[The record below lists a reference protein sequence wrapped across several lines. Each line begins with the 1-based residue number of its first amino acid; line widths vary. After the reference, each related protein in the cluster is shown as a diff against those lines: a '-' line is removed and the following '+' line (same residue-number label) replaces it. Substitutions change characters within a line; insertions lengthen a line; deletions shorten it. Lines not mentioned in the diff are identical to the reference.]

1 MCNFLQI
8 NWIGLLKWFIYLL
21 AAITAVLAI
30 VVFVLDQMDTDR
42 ALQER
47 EEANSK
53 RNVSNGSS
61 AAKAD
66 SQTKNNIILGLLM
79 LSSTAP
85 ASFHYCSPR
94 LFFIALMVVLSAL
107 TLICRALLAALF
119 RAQYL
124 STVIVSALAGCLY
137 FYLVAFR
144 AKDPADSSWKTFVQ
158 PNSRELGSGAGS
170 SAGEDN
176 VQVIVVRKPKKRKTA
191 TRKSSKKS
199 GKIVKEF
206 ERRNTIR
213 NTYGG
218 ALKEHPQTQLYFV
231 IAKFNEFNW
240 TIELQKEADIYKDI
254 IQFNF
259 VDNYYNLTLKS
270 MSVVRFV
277 AKYCS
282 QAKFFIKMDSDMY
295 LMVDRVVG
303 KLSSLSLEA
312 IYGNYK
318 IKSEVVRNGKYA
330 VDKRDYPEDTYPT
343 YHAGIYFIP
352 ANASLLLYRALVTTP
367 HIGIIPALPFEDAY
381 VSGILPE
388 RMNIPRKKF
397 SGMTVQPIRL
407 LYGPVPPS
415 YPQVSIEMQI
425 TLLHAIAVI
434 IAFAFMVIYRHVGEP
449 AEDEKENGKET
460 SEKTEK
466 ATVKRTAQLF
476 KSTKVQLATLSGE
489 AKQ

>member
-199 GKIVKEF
+199 GK
-206 ERRNTIR
+206 
-213 NTYGG
+213 
-218 ALKEHPQTQLYFV
+218 
-231 IAKFNEFNW
+231 
-240 TIELQKEADIYKDI
+240 
-254 IQFNF
+254 
-259 VDNYYNLTLKS
+259 
-270 MSVVRFV
+270 
-277 AKYCS
+277 
-282 QAKFFIKMDSDMY
+282 
-295 LMVDRVVG
+295 
-303 KLSSLSLEA
+303 
-312 IYGNYK
+312 
-318 IKSEVVRNGKYA
+318 
-330 VDKRDYPEDTYPT
+330 
-343 YHAGIYFIP
+343 
-352 ANASLLLYRALVTTP
+352 
-367 HIGIIPALPFEDAY
+367 
-381 VSGILPE
+381 
-388 RMNIPRKKF
+388 
-397 SGMTVQPIRL
+397 
-407 LYGPVPPS
+407 
-415 YPQVSIEMQI
+415 
-425 TLLHAIAVI
+425 
-434 IAFAFMVIYRHVGEP
+434 
-449 AEDEKENGKET
+449 
-460 SEKTEK
+460 SEKSDK
-466 ATVKRTAQLF
+466 
-476 KSTKVQLATLSGE
+476 
-489 AKQ
+489 